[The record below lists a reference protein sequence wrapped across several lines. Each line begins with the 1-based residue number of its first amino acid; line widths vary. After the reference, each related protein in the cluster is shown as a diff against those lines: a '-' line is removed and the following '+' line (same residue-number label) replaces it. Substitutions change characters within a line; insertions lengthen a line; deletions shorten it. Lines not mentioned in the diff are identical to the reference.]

1 MIAVAGLSR
10 GRAAHLSPED
20 PRPTLPD
27 PGGSMDITATDEWA
41 ALVDHHREVS
51 ARTLRALFD
60 EDPERAKRLTGPAGA
75 LFVDYSK
82 PRVTDET
89 VRLLVALAERAGVPD
104 RIERMFGGE
113 HINV

>member
-51 ARTLRALFD
+51 ARTLRELFA
-60 EDPERAKRLTGPAGA
+60 EDPGRAERLSGTAGD
-75 LFVDYSK
+75 LYLDYSK
-82 PRVTDET
+82 HRVTDET
-89 VRLLVALAERAGVPD
+89 LRLLLALAEKAGVPG
-104 RIERMFGGE
+104 RI
-113 HINV
+113 